1 MSIEPGRRMNIASVR
16 ILRLALGAAL
26 AISVSQL
33 AGWDLS
39 FIAPVFTILIL
50 SLPLPAPTLGKALKL
65 VLALSLGIYSGF
77 LLLPVLLH
85 FRDVGV
91 LLLAVAL
98 FWSFYYTA
106 RGGSPLIGAF
116 LTVGLA
122 MATAVGSMSID
133 VMPVLAKAVTINA
146 LIGLVFVWVAHA
158 VLPDSMARS
167 ATAGKAAAGSARVV
181 PDEKAARWSALR
193 STSVIMPVCL
203 WLLLSSGSAAYVP
216 FMIKVAS
223 MAQQASSGDARQ
235 VGRSL
240 ISSTLIGGTGAIIGW
255 HILSGW
261 PSLGMYAAVIGIAGL
276 IIGKK
281 IFQGTG
287 MRPDHATWSY
297 GYLTLVVILA
307 PAVLDSAAGAAAGA
321 AFWNRLI
328 MFAGATLYGAG
339 AVFVFDAIFP
349 TRSIEPQTA
358 ADPG

>member
-1 MSIEPGRRMNIASVR
+1 MSIETGHHMNISSVR

-26 AISVSQL
+26 AIMVSQL

-39 FIAPVFTILIL
+39 FVAPVFTILIL
-50 SLPLPAPTLGKALKL
+50 SLPLPAPTPGKGLRF

-85 FRDVGV
+85 FHDVGV
-91 LLLAVAL
+91 LLLSVAL

-122 MATAVGSMSID
+122 IATAVGSISID
-133 VMPVLAKAVTINA
+133 VMPVLAKAVTLNA
-146 LIGLVFVWVAHA
+146 LMGLVFVWIAHA
-158 VLPDSMARS
+158 LLPDSMAKT
-167 ATAGKAAAGSARVV
+167 ATAGRTAAGSARVA
-181 PDEKAARWSALR
+181 PDEEAARWSALR
-193 STSVIMPVCL
+193 STAVMMPVCL
-203 WLLLSSGSAAYVP
+203 WLLMSSGSAAYVP

-235 VGRSL
+235 VGHSL
-240 ISSTLIGGTGAIIGW
+240 ISSTFIGGIGAIIGW
-255 HILSGW
+255 YLLSAW

-281 IFQGTG
+281 IFHGSG
-287 MRPDHATWSY
+287 MQPDHATWSY
-297 GYLTLVVILA
+297 GYLTLVIILA

-349 TRSIEPQTA
+349 ARSIEPQTA